1 MNLVA
6 DPVSTAAGSG
16 QTVRGSDTMPQMQA
30 RKEDSGDEVIRF
42 GGIGKSYG
50 ETTALANIDLSVRK
64 GEFLTL
70 LGPSGSGKSTLL
82 NIVTG
87 AIAPTKGRVFIEG
100 RDVTAQPARER
111 GLAMVF
117 QNYALMPH
125 MSVFEN
131 VAFPLKVRRWRAA
144 DIRRQVGAVLE
155 RVGLSGFESR
165 RPRELSGG
173 QQQRV
178 AIARCLA
185 YSPAIIL
192 MDEPLGALDKKL
204 RVQLQSEIKRL
215 HRDLGTTFI
224 YVTHD
229 QEEALDLSDT
239 ICLMR
244 AGRIEQLGT
253 PEALYFEPTTTFAA
267 DFVGESNL
275 FEGTL
280 EDDGCV
286 SAVDGLRFH
295 IAGDRGVPAGT
306 AVKVLVRPEKMQLDT
321 DEVIADGSALNRLSG
336 IVHAVSFVGGMTRL
350 ELRTESARAFIV
362 KTISQRAAQRI
373 RPGATLRVCWS
384 AADTV
389 LLAS

>member
-1 MNLVA
+1 MSERKIA
-6 DPVSTAAGSG
+6 PPGAEEA
-16 QTVRGSDTMPQMQA
+16 VRFEG
-30 RKEDSGDEVIRF
+30 V
-42 GGIGKSYG
+42 GKTYG
-50 ETTALANIDLSVRK
+50 ATTALAEVRLSVRK

-87 AIAPTKGRVFIEG
+87 AVAPTTGRVFIGG
-100 RDVTAQPARER
+100 RDVTDTPARER

-117 QNYALMPH
+117 QSYALMPH

-131 VAFPLKVRRWRAA
+131 IAFPLKVRGWKADKIAA
-144 DIRRQVGAVLE
+144 QVRAVLE
-155 RVGLSGFESR
+155 RVGLAGHEKR
-165 RPRELSGG
+165 LPRELSGG

-204 RVQLQSEIKRL
+204 RVQLQREIKRL
-215 HRDLGTTFI
+215 HRELGTTFL

-239 ICLMR
+239 ICLMN

-253 PEALYFEPTTTFAA
+253 PEALYFEPRTVFVA

-275 FEGTL
+275 FDATL
-280 EDDGCV
+280 RDARTVVLDDGT
-286 SAVDGLRFH
+286 ALA
-295 IAGDRGVPAGT
+295 IASDRGIAAGT
-306 AVKVLVRPEKMQLDT
+306 RIKVLVRPEKMHVDT
-321 DEVIADGSALNRLSG
+321 GAGPDLPNGLAGTVTG
-336 IVHAVSFVGGMTRL
+336 ISFAGGMTRL
-350 ELRTESARAFIV
+350 ELATAAGRAFAVKIV
-362 KTISQRAAQRI
+362 SEGAAQGI
-373 RPGATLRVCWS
+373 RPGDALRVRW
-384 AADTV
+384 ADRDTV
-389 LLAS
+389 AIVS